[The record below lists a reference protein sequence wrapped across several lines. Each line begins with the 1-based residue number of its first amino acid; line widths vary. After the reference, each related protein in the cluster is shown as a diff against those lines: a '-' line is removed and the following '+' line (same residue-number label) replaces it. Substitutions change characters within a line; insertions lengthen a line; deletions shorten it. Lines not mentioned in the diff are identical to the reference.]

1 MKRSRCWRQSSGLVW
16 WWADR
21 QHRSGRDQRARTV
34 AFLPPQAGRHDCGRG
49 VAVGLDG
56 CRLGDFTRSMFA
68 PDIFDERLSPST
80 QERCRA

>member
-1 MKRSRCWRQSSGLVW
+1 MTGVLLDPARGALMETLFAVAANPRDWSGGGL
-16 WWADR
+16 DR

-56 CRLGDFTRSMFA
+56 RS
-68 PDIFDERLSPST
+68 SW
-80 QERCRA
+80 

>member
-1 MKRSRCWRQSSGLVW
+1 MALEPGVVGPGARRVDGNALAVGANPRDWSGGGL
-16 WWADR
+16 DR

-56 CRLGDFTRSMFA
+56 RS
-68 PDIFDERLSPST
+68 SW
-80 QERCRA
+80 